1 MKRISFILLTVLCFI
16 LAACAGITPQ
26 PVVDAVSPLPAV
38 TSTLPEQVVEMA
50 TPTIEPAAAEA
61 DPPPPAQMPPL
72 DSGGWHR
79 VGEKLPFTFEL
90 PDGWITPDGYI
101 VWAPYWIPAGQP
113 PVNGTIAFGVNEV
126 EMTAEQEDLQT
137 WPQNSAVESRT
148 PIEVN
153 GETYSLVKVIVYN
166 GEGGTASAYE
176 MHAIIPM
183 PGMNKVYG
191 IYATAP
197 TQDDRAAL
205 EDILVHAVESLEF
218 VQ

>member
-1 MKRISFILLTVLCFI
+1 MKRISFLLLAVLCFI
-16 LAACAGITPQ
+16 LTACASVTPQ
-26 PVVDAVSPLPAV
+26 PVVDSVSPLPAV
-38 TSTLPEQVVEMA
+38 TSTLPEPVVEPA
-50 TPTIEPAAAEA
+50 TATVEPAADDT
-61 DPPPPAQMPPL
+61 DPQPPAQMPPL

-101 VWAPYWIPAGQP
+101 TWAPYWIPAGQP

-126 EMTAEQEDLQT
+126 EISGQQDPQT

-153 GETYSLVKVIVYN
+153 GVSYSLVKVIVYN

-183 PGMNKVYG
+183 PGLNKVYG

-197 TQDDRAAL
+197 TKDDRAAL
-205 EDILVHAVESLEF
+205 EDILIHAVESLEF
-218 VQ
+218 TE